1 MIDNEHGERATKS
14 LKQLGLREYEAKC
27 FVALSYLSEGT
38 AKEVSEAAG
47 VPRSRVYDSLEELH
61 GRGLVDIQEANP
73 RRYRGVPVET
83 AIRTLQN
90 EFNTYLETAGK
101 HLDELQS
108 AVEQNNEGIWT
119 VHGEENITDKGIS
132 LIAEAT
138 DEIFIVVPNDERA
151 APVFEWVL
159 AAAESEVSTYVDVS
173 SLEASRRVEELAPD
187 AVITGNSRHAPRQSK
202 RDVANSE
209 SGGRAI
215 LVDRQTA
222 LLSTTT
228 QTSARGRTE
237 TAVMSTAG
245 GIGAGVVNMVNQAFA
260 TRRSERTRITR

>member
-108 AVEQNNEGIWT
+108 TVEQNNEGIWT

-132 LIAEAT
+132 LISDAA
-138 DEIFIVVPNDERA
+138 DEVFIVVPDGNGA
-151 APVFEWVL
+151 APVFEWVV
-159 AAAESEVSTYVDVS
+159 AAAESGVSTYVDVS
-173 SLEASRRVEELAPD
+173 SAEVSRRVEELAPE
-187 AVITGNSRHAPRQSK
+187 AVVTGHARNPPRQSK
-202 RDVANSE
+202 RDAASDE
-209 SGGRAI
+209 SIGRAI
-215 LVDRQTA
+215 LVDRRTA

-228 QTSARGRTE
+228 RTSARGRTE

-245 GIGAGVVNMVNQAFA
+245 GVGAGVVNMVSQALTA
-260 TRRSERTRITR
+260 RRSERTRITR